1 MTGATGATGPKGDT
15 GAQGIQG
22 LTGATGAQGIQGLT
36 GATGATGPKGD
47 TGLQGLAGN
56 GIALQGEYVTLPT
69 NAVAPVGYT
78 FVGTTVLTL
87 KNKVGKATKTTTKTL
102 NVYQKD

>member
-1 MTGATGATGPKGDT
+1 MFVVQEQRVGHRRHHGAGV
-15 GAQGIQG
+15 
-22 LTGATGAQGIQGLT
+22 
-36 GATGATGPKGD
+36 
-47 TGLQGLAGN
+47 QGLAGN
-56 GIALQGEYVTLPT
+56 GLALQGEYVTLPT
-69 NAVAPVGYT
+69 TAVAPDGYT